1 MKRLTD
7 YIKEEN
13 EQSALDIY
21 KIYNLVAKYNCH
33 PTKLT
38 ESDIIIFEAPDNWNE
53 DDIQQY
59 LQDRFFSYLPGNEKF
74 SDNFFGVNKDNIFD
88 IYFEYEKFEHIDK
101 IGNNI
106 DIKFSSEYSRTKND
120 SEDLGCFK
128 LTNLKYVIKFEEFDL
143 TNIDDDYNAKE
154 EIIKIFKNA
163 ESNSLNNYPLYIKF
177 DAYHIEY
184 QKTQ

>member
-88 IYFEYEKFEHIDK
+88 IFLREPFNPIKSIDNLF
-101 IGNNI
+101 ISLSTI
-106 DIKFSSEYSRTKND
+106 SETMS
-120 SEDLGCFK
+120 
-128 LTNLKYVIKFEEFDL
+128 
-143 TNIDDDYNAKE
+143 
-154 EIIKIFKNA
+154 
-163 ESNSLNNYPLYIKF
+163 
-177 DAYHIEY
+177 
-184 QKTQ
+184 